1 MEYEVTS
8 IISYLVNADSKEEA
22 LERFTKMELEYINI
36 QDDRIEI
43 N

>member
-8 IISYLVNADSKEEA
+8 IISYLVDADSREEA
-22 LERFTKMELEYINI
+22 LERFTKNETEYITV
-36 QDDRIEI
+36 QDNRIEI

>member
-1 MEYEVTS
+1 MQYEVTS
-8 IISYLVNADSKEEA
+8 IISYLVDADSKEEA
-22 LERFTKMELEYINI
+22 LERFTKMEAEYITV